1 MDKLQRNILLSLCLS
16 SLALGGCEQLGLEDD
31 EKKDDSSPPV
41 VVEPPDVIVEEPQEP
56 FPVTKNLF
64 FSGLQNP
71 GEDTEKNFAFRYDIT
86 AGSVYRQSPS
96 QPTSTLAPVIPLGK
110 SRASAGYMLMIESGK
125 LFLGR
130 PDQSSLTQVSTLA
143 STVCAAAVLPEGLGY
158 GKTKIT
164 VRTPGADA
172 TCANGDDAYFK
183 IPLNAAVTD
192 APGNGTSNDLNLTPF
207 WKPNWAL
214 AGYLRPTAT
223 SLEILDAQGALT
235 RSIDGL
241 ADADFIY
248 AFTTGELDMLLTTDS
263 QVFANSGAE
272 LLDTGMALSALTTID
287 ANVMDP
293 TKTVVD
299 GDNVYLIDGTLVRRI
314 SLDGGANETLHDFSS
329 EGAITGRLAQTTDY
343 LVIALGGSRLYLVD
357 KVTGESREIINPI
370 SGDYLTGAS
379 RIYANYQD
387 VSNASAYLMNL
398 DIAATACPGAH
409 CAVTENARWLY
420 FQTFKEVG
428 VGYAPVLMTGEE
440 TPDPNPD
447 DSVDSY
453 VPAFENGYFNRP
465 AFTSYNLSEGLP
477 VLNLGR
483 LNGQNKL
490 IQTGVVEQTHGLFTM
505 EKNPDNGDEL
515 ADVIYFNLSLA
526 NSLKNIS
533 RSGSIDEKVLRESD
547 LSQRSPLRTGNRF

>member
-16 SLALGGCEQLGLEDD
+16 SLALGGCGGS
-31 EKKDDSSPPV
+31 EKKDESSPPV

-71 GEDTEKNFAFRYDIT
+71 GEDTEKNFAFRYDIA

-125 LFLGR
+125 LFLGK

-158 GKTKIT
+158 GKSKIT
-164 VRTPGADA
+164 VRTPGVDA
-172 TCANGDDAYFK
+172 TCANEDDAYFK

-192 APGNGTSNDLNLTPF
+192 APGNGAANDLNLTPF

-214 AGYLRPTAT
+214 AGYLRSTAD
-223 SLEILDAQGALT
+223 SLEILDAQGALA

-241 ADADFIY
+241 TSADFDY

-272 LLDTGMALSALTTID
+272 LLDTGMALTALTTID

-293 TKTVVD
+293 AKTVVD
-299 GDNVYLIDGTLVRRI
+299 GDTVYLIDGALVRKI
-314 SLDGGANETLHDFSS
+314 ALEGGANDVLHDFTS
-329 EGAITGRLAQTTDY
+329 EGSITGRLAQTTNY
-343 LVIALGGSRLYLVD
+343 LVIAVDNVRLYLVD

-387 VSNASAYLMNL
+387 ASNASAYLVNL
-398 DIAATACPGAH
+398 DMAATACPGDH
-409 CAVTENARWLY
+409 CAVTENAHWLY

-428 VGYAPVLMTGEE
+428 IGYAPVLMTGEE

-453 VPAFENGYFNRP
+453 VPAFESGYYNRP
-465 AFTSYNLSEGLP
+465 VFNSYNLNEGLP

-505 EKNPDNGDEL
+505 ENNPDNGDEL

-526 NSLKNIS
+526 SSLKNIS